1 MELIDGGALELHHSR
16 KYENLCP
23 QLGWNNAPPETASFL
38 LAMVD
43 IHPDSRGDVHW
54 LVDRIPAE
62 VGEIEGGGAVTGH
75 ELTPYTGP
83 LPPEGTHEYAITLYA
98 LDAEA
103 PELPPAI
110 TLDDALARL
119 DGHVLATSTL
129 NGSFTRPAD

>member
-1 MELIDGGALELHHSR
+1 MELIDGGALELRHSR

-62 VGEIEGGGAVTGH
+62 VGEIEPGGPVIGR
-75 ELTPYTGP
+75 ELVPYAGP
-83 LPPEGTHEYAITLYA
+83 FPPSGTHEYVLTLYA
-98 LDAEA
+98 LADSA
-103 PELPPAI
+103 PVLPA
-110 TLDDALARL
+110 TATFDNALAEL
-119 DGHVLATSTL
+119 DGHVLGAATLT
-129 NGSFTRPAD
+129 GSFTKPEH